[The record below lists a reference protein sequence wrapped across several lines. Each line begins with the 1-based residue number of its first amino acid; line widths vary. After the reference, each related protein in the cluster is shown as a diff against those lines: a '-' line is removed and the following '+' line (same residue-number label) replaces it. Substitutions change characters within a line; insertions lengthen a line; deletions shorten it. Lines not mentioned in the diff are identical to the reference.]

1 MSRWPR
7 RRCFGRRARADP
19 LTFEARSLE
28 ADADHVELKGQVVLR
43 YGRYRLTSNDL
54 ILERRPGVALLD
66 GTAHLAPC
74 PCPDPPLALGFSA
87 ARLYDGGDVALT
99 FPRLEVFGVP
109 LLALPWILLRPP
121 DKPGLLP
128 PIIELRGNEGLLLGG
143 GARMPLGGGLGA
155 AEVTAAGFFEGGVE
169 IGARLT
175 TPSSTTRL
183 LFDEIHGERAVIDA
197 HGFVPLAG
205 GGARPNEISWAADAI
220 RGDLAVTATPDLF
233 DATRPFDTA
242 ATEVLRASPAG
253 AVTTSVAAG
262 VVMRGTR
269 GQGELVA
276 GPRASAAIGGALGE
290 VGSFDSGAELAVLG
304 TSTAPGVTSVATA
317 TAGAELDPRSGPF
330 EVRFAARAR
339 GRTAGASEAPD
350 PSREGTLAAALT
362 AGLPFI
368 RTFDS
373 SPGDPPLSHF
383 VEPLVEASA
392 EVGQRQGDFF
402 VAALGPLPTSAWQ
415 LAGGVSTS
423 FGSYAGRAVRLDL
436 RVGSAAFTD
445 AASNPNSVSAEGG
458 SGSAMALARLTA
470 EAKIVSASAFVVGLA
485 ATANEPEAGA
495 AIARLRLGAL
505 GGPWARFEIAAL
517 HGARAADAR
526 LLEDGLLGEPRAL
539 LMTTDGTSGAIEAHV
554 PLGQNLALRG
564 RFDADLSTPALLAGF
579 GALRYAGSCRCFAV
593 ELGAGHR
600 QGRPGADG
608 GFSIDLAPR

>member
-1 MSRWPR
+1 MSAALL
-7 RRCFGRRARADP
+7 GAASARADP

-28 ADADHVELKGQVVLR
+28 ADADHVELRGQVVLR

-54 ILERRPGVALLD
+54 ILQQRPGVVLLD

-74 PCPDPPLALGFSA
+74 PCPDPPLTLGVSA
-87 ARLYDGGDVALT
+87 ARIDDDGDVALT
-99 FPRLEVFGVP
+99 FPRLEVLGVP

-128 PIIELRGNEGLLLGG
+128 PILELRGDDGLLVGG

-155 AEVTAAGFFEGGVE
+155 AEVTAAGFFDGGVE
-169 IGARLT
+169 VGARLT
-175 TPSSTTRL
+175 TPISTTRL
-183 LFDEIHGERAVIDA
+183 VFDEIHGERGVIEA
-197 HGFVPLAG
+197 HGFAPLAS
-205 GGARPNEISWAADAI
+205 GGARPNEISWEADAI
-220 RGDLAVTATPDLF
+220 RGDRAVTATPDLF
-233 DATRPFDTA
+233 DATRPFDDA
-242 ATEVLRASPAG
+242 AAEILRASPAG

-269 GQGELVA
+269 GEGELVA
-276 GPRASAAIGGALGE
+276 GPRASAAIGGALGAF
-290 VGSFDSGAELAVLG
+290 GSFDSGAELAVLG
-304 TSTAPGVTSVATA
+304 TSTEPGVTSVATA

-330 EVRFAARAR
+330 EVRVATRAR

-350 PSREGTLAAALT
+350 TSREGTLAAALS

-368 RTFDS
+368 RSFGGS
-373 SPGDPPLSHF
+373 AGDAPLSHF
-383 VEPLVEASA
+383 VEPIVEAGA

-402 VAALGPLPTSAWQ
+402 AAALGPLPTSAWQ

-436 RVGSAAFTD
+436 RAGAAGFADATTD
-445 AASNPNSVSAEGG
+445 PRPAFVDPG
-458 SGSAMALARLTA
+458 SGSAMGLARLTA
-470 EAKIVSASAFVVGLA
+470 DAKIVSATAFVVGLA
-485 ATANEPEAGA
+485 GTASEPAAGA

-505 GGPWARFEIAAL
+505 AGLWTRFEIAAL
-517 HGARAADAR
+517 QGARAADAR

-554 PLGQNLALRG
+554 PLGQNVALRG
-564 RFDADLSTPALLAGF
+564 RVDADLSTPALLAGF

-600 QGRPGADG
+600 EGRPGADG
-608 GFSIDLAPR
+608 ILSIDLAPR